1 MTPVKFAVG
10 FRARTRTN
18 STIFTD
24 INLKDLM
31 NRKKIEVAKAVESA
45 DEDYFGTFELDNLKA
60 TSTTDFTLRE
70 YPLPNDWLEQIKG
83 VEAKPDGTNWVRFI
97 PFDYNMYEKTTDETT
112 ILNNFSNNEGECY
125 YDLFRGSIWIYTGTI
140 SAEVTNGIKL
150 YGFVYPADVT
160 DLTSTTDLS
169 VPSSTGA
176 AIPQAFHDL
185 WLDACVI
192 EWKSSHDRPIPLTD
206 REMLYH
212 ANLDNAVKQLR
223 GTNKDYGL
231 DIGLPETDDD
241 DGYNN

>member
-24 INLKDLM
+24 ANLIDLM
-31 NRKKIEVAKAVESA
+31 NRKKIEIAKAVESA
-45 DEDYFGTFELDNLKA
+45 DEDYFGTYELDNLKA

-83 VEAKPDGTNWVRFI
+83 VEAKPDGTNWLRLL
-97 PFDYNMYEKTTDETT
+97 PFDYNMYEKTTDEAT
-112 ILNNFSNNEGECY
+112 ILNNFSNNEGEAY

-140 SAEVTNGIKL
+140 DAEVENGIKL
-150 YGFVYPADVT
+150 YGFVYPTDVDDMTNET
-160 DLTSTTDLS
+160 DLA
-169 VPSSTGA
+169 VPSSTGS

-192 EWKSSHDRPIPLTD
+192 EWKSMHDKPIPLTD
-206 REMLYH
+206 REMLYQ
-212 ANLDNAVKQLR
+212 ANLDMAVKQLR
-223 GTNKDYGL
+223 GTNKDYGIEL
-231 DIGLPETDDD
+231 GVPETDDD

>member
-10 FRARTRTN
+10 FRERTSTN

-24 INLKDLM
+24 TNLKDLM
-31 NRKKIEVAKAVESA
+31 NRKKIEIAKAVETA

-83 VEAKPDGTNWVRFI
+83 VEGKPDGTKWVRFL
-97 PFDYNMYEKTTDETT
+97 PFDYNMYNKTTDETT
-112 ILNNFSNNEGECY
+112 ITNTFYNTQDGCY

-140 SAEVTNGIKL
+140 SEEITNGIKL
-150 YGFVYPADVT
+150 FGYVYPSDVT
-160 DLTSTTDLS
+160 DLTSETDLA
-169 VPSSTGA
+169 VPSSTGS

-192 EWKSSHDRPIPLTD
+192 EWKGSHDKPIPLTD
-206 REMLYH
+206 REMLYK
-212 ANLDNAVKQLR
+212 ANLDVAVKQLR
-223 GTNKDYGL
+223 GTNKDFGL
-231 DIGLPETDDD
+231 ETPLPDSTDN
-241 DGYNN
+241 DGYDN